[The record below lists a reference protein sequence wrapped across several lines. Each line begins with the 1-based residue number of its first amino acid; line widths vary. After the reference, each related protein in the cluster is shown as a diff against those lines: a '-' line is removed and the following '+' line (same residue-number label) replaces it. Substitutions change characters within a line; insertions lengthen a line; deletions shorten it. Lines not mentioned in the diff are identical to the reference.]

1 MYVDERF
8 RRRGVARH
16 LLEAGIARAPSLGI
30 NAMVG
35 LIFADNESSLRLF
48 ERLGFERWG
57 LFPRIA
63 RLDDVERDLVV
74 MGRHCTTLKG
84 ASS

>member
-1 MYVDERF
+1 
-8 RRRGVARH
+8 
-16 LLEAGIARAPSLGI
+16 
-30 NAMVG
+30 MVG
-35 LIFADNESSLRLF
+35 LIFAHNESSLRLF

-63 RLDDVERDLVV
+63 RLDDVECDLVV
-74 MGRHCTTLKG
+74 MGRHCRTLKG